1 MAAGGR
7 NKVLQSA
14 YHCPITCLGHWDYCE
29 IPFPLNDP
37 TTYQVPYDT
46 SSIPPPSMSVLGKNI
61 KLLEH
66 LKVDN
71 HLNNV

>member
-1 MAAGGR
+1 MIQ
-7 NKVLQSA
+7 L
-14 YHCPITCLGHWDYCE
+14 PD
-29 IPFPLNDP
+29 
-37 TTYQVPYDT
+37 YQVPYDT
-46 SSIPPPSMSVLGKNI
+46 SSIPSPSTSILGKNI